1 MPNVKYHFN
10 TGTLKYDRVIVS
22 WKKRFL
28 VFLGWLATAVVFG
41 VIIMVIAYN
50 FFDSPKEKRLKRQ
63 LEETT
68 YQLELLKERSNQVSD
83 VLKDIQERDNT
94 IYRVIFEAEP
104 IPQSIREAGYGGVD
118 RYNKLRDFYNADLI
132 VDVTKKIDQ
141 LSKQLYVQSKSYDEV
156 WQLVKNKANMLSSIP
171 AIQPVANKDLTR
183 VASGYGWRIHPIY
196 KTEKFHEGMD
206 FTAPVGTEIYATG
219 IGVVSKV
226 ENDGR
231 GYGNNVIINHGYGY
245 ETLYGH
251 MSRFSVRPGQKVKR
265 GDLIGY
271 VGNTGTST
279 GPHLH
284 YEVRKN
290 GNPVNPVNFY
300 YNDLTPEEY
309 TRMLEISSKAGQA
322 FD

>member
-1 MPNVKYHFN
+1 MPKVKYHFN
-10 TGTLKYDRVIVS
+10 THTLRYDKVIIG
-22 WKKRFL
+22 WKKRVL
-28 VFLGWLATAVVFG
+28 RLMGWLATTIVFG
-41 VIIMVIAYN
+41 VLIMVIAYN
-50 FFDSPKEKRLKRQ
+50 FFDSPKEKRLKRD

-68 YQLELLKERSNQVSD
+68 YQLELLKQRTDQVSA

-104 IPQSIREAGYGGVD
+104 IPASVREAGFGGID
-118 RYNKLRDFYNADLI
+118 KYMALRDYYNPEMLI
-132 VDVTKKIDQ
+132 DVTKRIDR
-141 LSKQLYVQSKSYDEV
+141 LSKQLYVQSKSFDEV
-156 WQLVKNKANMLSSIP
+156 WEDVKNKASMMASIP

-196 KTEKFHEGMD
+196 KTQKLHTGMD

-219 IGVVSKV
+219 NGVVNKI
-226 ENDGR
+226 EFDGR
-231 GYGNNVIINHGYGY
+231 GYGNNVILNHGYGY

-251 MSRFSVRPGQKVKR
+251 MSKIIVRPGQKISR
-265 GDLIGY
+265 GDILGY
-271 VGNTGTST
+271 VGNSGSST

-290 GNPVNPVNFY
+290 NNPVNPVNFY

-309 TRMLEISSKAGQA
+309 EKMLEISSRAGQA

>member
-10 TGTLKYDRVIVS
+10 TATLKYERVIVS
-22 WKKRFL
+22 WKKRLFRL
-28 VFLGWLATAVVFG
+28 MGWLATAVVFG
-41 VIIMVIAYN
+41 AIIMLIAYN

-68 YQLELLKERSNQVSD
+68 YQLELLKQRSDQVSE

-104 IPQSIREAGYGGVD
+104 IPVTIREAGYGGVD
-118 RYNKLRDFYNADLI
+118 RYNKLRDYYNADLI
-132 VDVTKKIDQ
+132 VDVTKKVDQ

-171 AIQPVANKDLTR
+171 AIQPVSNKDMTR

-196 KTEKFHEGMD
+196 KTEKLHTGMD

-219 IGVVSKV
+219 NGTVVKV
-226 ENDGR
+226 EKDGR

-245 ETLYGH
+245 QTLYGH
-251 MSRFSVRPGQKVKR
+251 MSKFSVRPGQKVKR
-265 GDLIGY
+265 GDLIGS

-284 YEVRKN
+284 YEVHKN

-300 YNDLTPEEY
+300 YNDLSPEEY
-309 TRMLEISSKAGQA
+309 ARMLEISSQAGQA

>member
-10 TGTLKYDRVIVS
+10 TATLKYERVIVS
-22 WKKRFL
+22 WKKRLFRL
-28 VFLGWLATAVVFG
+28 LGWLATAVVFG
-41 VIIMVIAYN
+41 AIIMLIAYN

-68 YQLELLKERSNQVSD
+68 YQLELLKQRSDQVSE

-104 IPQSIREAGYGGVD
+104 IPVTIREAGYGGVD
-118 RYNKLRDFYNADLI
+118 RYNKLRDYYNADLI
-132 VDVTKKIDQ
+132 VDVTKKVDQ

-171 AIQPVANKDLTR
+171 AIQPVSNKDMTR

-196 KTEKFHEGMD
+196 KTEKLHTGMD

-219 IGVVSKV
+219 NGTVVKV
-226 ENDGR
+226 EKDGR

-245 ETLYGH
+245 QTLYGH
-251 MSRFSVRPGQKVKR
+251 MSKFSVRPGQKVKR
-265 GDLIGY
+265 GDLIGS

-284 YEVRKN
+284 YEVHKN

-300 YNDLTPEEY
+300 YNDLSPEEY
-309 TRMLEISSKAGQA
+309 ARMLEISSQAGQA

>member
-10 TGTLKYDRVIVS
+10 TATLKYERVIVS
-22 WKKRFL
+22 WKKRL
-28 VFLGWLATAVVFG
+28 MRLLGWLATAVVFG
-41 VIIMVIAYN
+41 AIIMLIAYN

-68 YQLELLKERSNQVSD
+68 YQLELLKQRSDQVAE

-104 IPQSIREAGYGGVD
+104 IPSSVRGAGYGGVD
-118 RYNKLRDFYNADLI
+118 RYNKLRDYYNADLI
-132 VDVTKKIDQ
+132 VDVTKRIDQ

-156 WQLVKNKANMLSSIP
+156 WQLVKNKANMLASIP
-171 AIQPVANKDLTR
+171 AIQPVSNKDMTR

-196 KTEKFHEGMD
+196 KTEKLHTGMD
-206 FTAPVGTEIYATG
+206 FTAPIGTEIYATG
-219 IGVVSKV
+219 NGTVVKV
-226 ENDGR
+226 EKDGR
-231 GYGNNVIINHGYGY
+231 GYGNNVIVNHGYGY

-251 MSRFSVRPGQKVKR
+251 MSKFNVRPGQKVNR
-265 GDLIGY
+265 GDLIGF
-271 VGNTGTST
+271 VGNSGSST

-290 GNPVNPVNFY
+290 GNPINPVNFY
-300 YNDLTPEEY
+300 YNDLSPEEY
-309 TRMLEISSKAGQA
+309 TRMLEISSQAGQA

>member
-1 MPNVKYHFN
+1 E
-10 TGTLKYDRVIVS
+10 RVIVS
-22 WKKRFL
+22 WKKRLFRL
-28 VFLGWLATAVVFG
+28 LGWLATAVVFG
-41 VIIMVIAYN
+41 AIIMLIAYN

-68 YQLELLKERSNQVSD
+68 YQLELLKQRSDQVSE

-104 IPQSIREAGYGGVD
+104 IPVSIREAGYGGVD
-118 RYNKLRDFYNADLI
+118 RYNKLRDYYNADLI
-132 VDVTKKIDQ
+132 VDVTKKVDQ

-171 AIQPVANKDLTR
+171 AIQPVSNKDMTR

-196 KTEKFHEGMD
+196 KTEKLHTGMD

-219 IGVVSKV
+219 NGTVVKV
-226 ENDGR
+226 EKDGR

-245 ETLYGH
+245 QTLYGH
-251 MSRFSVRPGQKVKR
+251 MSKFSVRPGQKVKR
-265 GDLIGY
+265 GDLIGS

-284 YEVRKN
+284 YEVHKN

-300 YNDLTPEEY
+300 YNDLSPEEY
-309 TRMLEISSKAGQA
+309 AKMLEISSQAGQA

>member
-1 MPNVKYHFN
+1 MANVKYHFN
-10 TGTLKYDRVIVS
+10 THTLKYERVIVS
-22 WKKRFL
+22 WKKRLLRLF
-28 VFLGWLATAVVFG
+28 GWLATAVVFG
-41 VIIMVIAYN
+41 AIIMLIAYN

-68 YQLELLKERSNQVSD
+68 YQLELLKQRSDQVAD

-104 IPQSIREAGYGGVD
+104 IPSSVREAGFGGVD
-118 RYNKLRDFYNADLI
+118 RYNKLRDYYNADLI
-132 VDVTKKIDQ
+132 VDVTKRIDQ

-156 WQLVKNKANMLSSIP
+156 WALVKNKASMIASIP
-171 AIQPVANKDLTR
+171 AIQPVSNHGLTR
-183 VASGYGWRIHPIY
+183 VASGFGWRIHPIY
-196 KTEKFHEGMD
+196 KTEKLHTGMD
-206 FTAPVGTEIYATG
+206 FTAPIGTEVYATG
-219 IGVVSKV
+219 NGVVSKV

-231 GYGNNVIINHGYGY
+231 GYGNNIMINHGYGY

-251 MSRFSVRPGQKVKR
+251 MSKFKVRVGQKINR

-271 VGNTGTST
+271 SGNSGSST
-279 GPHLH
+279 GPHVH

-290 GNPVNPVNFY
+290 GTPVNPVNFY
-300 YNDLTPEEY
+300 YNDLSPEEY
-309 TRMLEISSKAGQA
+309 EKMLEISSQAGQA

>member
-1 MPNVKYHFN
+1 
-10 TGTLKYDRVIVS
+10 
-22 WKKRFL
+22 
-28 VFLGWLATAVVFG
+28 LGWLATAVVFG
-41 VIIMVIAYN
+41 AIIMLIAYN

-68 YQLELLKERSNQVSD
+68 YQLELLKQRSDQVSE

-104 IPQSIREAGYGGVD
+104 IPVSIREAGYGGVD
-118 RYNKLRDFYNADLI
+118 RYNKLRDYYNADLI
-132 VDVTKKIDQ
+132 VDVTKKVDQ

-171 AIQPVANKDLTR
+171 AIQPVSNKDMTR

-196 KTEKFHEGMD
+196 KTEKLHTGMD

-219 IGVVSKV
+219 NGTVVKV
-226 ENDGR
+226 EKDGR

-245 ETLYGH
+245 QTLYGH
-251 MSRFSVRPGQKVKR
+251 MSKFSVRPGQKVKR
-265 GDLIGY
+265 GDLIGS

-284 YEVRKN
+284 YEVHKN

-300 YNDLTPEEY
+300 YNDLSPEEY
-309 TRMLEISSKAGQA
+309 AKMLEISSQAGQA

>member
-10 TGTLKYDRVIVS
+10 TATLKYERVIVS
-22 WKKRFL
+22 WKKRLFRL
-28 VFLGWLATAVVFG
+28 MGWLATAVVFG
-41 VIIMVIAYN
+41 AIIMLIAYN

-68 YQLELLKERSNQVSD
+68 YQLELLKQRSDQVSE

-104 IPQSIREAGYGGVD
+104 IPVTIREAGYGGVD
-118 RYNKLRDFYNADLI
+118 RYNKLRDYYNADLI
-132 VDVTKKIDQ
+132 VDVTKKVDQ

-171 AIQPVANKDLTR
+171 AIQPVSNKDMTR

-196 KTEKFHEGMD
+196 KTEKLHTGMD

-219 IGVVSKV
+219 NGTVVKV
-226 ENDGR
+226 EKDGR

-245 ETLYGH
+245 QTLYGH
-251 MSRFSVRPGQKVKR
+251 MSKFSVRPGQKVKR
-265 GDLIGY
+265 GDLIGS

-284 YEVRKN
+284 YEVHKN

-300 YNDLTPEEY
+300 YNDLSPEEY
-309 TRMLEISSKAGQA
+309 AKMLEISSQAGQA

>member
-10 TGTLKYDRVIVS
+10 TATLKYERVIVS
-22 WKKRFL
+22 WKKRLFRL
-28 VFLGWLATAVVFG
+28 LGWLATAVVFG
-41 VIIMVIAYN
+41 AIIMLIAYN

-68 YQLELLKERSNQVSD
+68 YQLELLKQRSDQVSE

-104 IPQSIREAGYGGVD
+104 IPVTIREAGYGGVD
-118 RYNKLRDFYNADLI
+118 RYNKLRDYYNADLI
-132 VDVTKKIDQ
+132 VDVTKKVDQ

-171 AIQPVANKDLTR
+171 AIQPVSNKDMTR

-196 KTEKFHEGMD
+196 KTEKLHTGMD

-219 IGVVSKV
+219 NGTVVKV
-226 ENDGR
+226 EKDGR

-245 ETLYGH
+245 QTLYGH
-251 MSRFSVRPGQKVKR
+251 MSKFSVRPGQKVKR
-265 GDLIGY
+265 GDLIGS

-284 YEVRKN
+284 YEVHKN

-300 YNDLTPEEY
+300 YNDLSPEEY
-309 TRMLEISSKAGQA
+309 AKMLEISSQAGQA

>member
-10 TGTLKYDRVIVS
+10 TATLKYERVIIS
-22 WKKRFL
+22 WKKRLFRL
-28 VFLGWLATAVVFG
+28 LGWLATAVVFG
-41 VIIMVIAYN
+41 AIIMLVAYN
-50 FFDSPKEKRLKRQ
+50 FFDSPKEKRFRRQ

-68 YQLELLKERSNQVSD
+68 YQLELLKQRSDQVAG

-104 IPQSIREAGYGGVD
+104 IPFSIREAGYGGVD
-118 RYNKLRDFYNADLI
+118 RYNKLRDYYNADLI

-171 AIQPVANKDLTR
+171 AIQPVSNKDMTR

-196 KTEKFHEGMD
+196 KTEKLHTGMD
-206 FTAPVGTEIYATG
+206 FTAAIGTEIYATG
-219 IGVVSKV
+219 NGVVVKV
-226 ENDGR
+226 EKDGR
-231 GYGNNVIINHGYGY
+231 GYGNNIIVNHGYGY

-251 MSRFSVRPGQKVKR
+251 MSKFSVRPGQKVNR
-265 GDLIGY
+265 GDLVGF
-271 VGNTGTST
+271 VGNSGTST

-290 GNPVNPVNFY
+290 GNPINPVNFY
-300 YNDLTPEEY
+300 FNDLTPEEY
-309 TRMLEISSKAGQA
+309 TKMLEISSKAGQA